1 MTMSFYLAEL
11 IRLTLGL
18 TLLWAAWGKTS
29 GYSVFVSNLSESF
42 YFPHAIATF
51 TAPLLILL
59 EWALALILIVK
70 LEPLTLAMYITLMLF
85 ISFTAMIIFAH
96 FRDQVVKCNCFGEQ
110 HRPVSQFD
118 MIRNLI
124 LILSCVYYLQ
134 LMPTQLTATPII
146 FLSSEQV
153 LLFLSATVTSLIGV
167 YFHDIVHTLLSKEQ
181 G

>member
-1 MTMSFYLAEL
+1 MAMSIYLAEL

-29 GYSVFVSNLSESF
+29 GYSVFVANLSESF

-59 EWALALILIVK
+59 EWALALVLIVK
-70 LEPLTLAMYITLMLF
+70 LEPLTLAMYITLTLF

-134 LMPTQLTATPII
+134 LMPAQLTATPLMITP
-146 FLSSEQV
+146 SEHG
-153 LLFLSATVTSLIGV
+153 LLLLSATVTSLIGV

>member
-1 MTMSFYLAEL
+1 MAMSFYLAEL

-29 GYSVFVSNLSESF
+29 GYSVFVANLSDSF
-42 YFPHAIATF
+42 YFPQAIARF

-59 EWALALILIVK
+59 EWALALVLIAN
-70 LEPLTLAMYITLMLF
+70 LAPLILAMYITLMLF

-118 MIRNLI
+118 MIRNVI

-134 LMPTQLTATPII
+134 LIPTQLIPPLVITP
-146 FLSSEQV
+146 SEHG
-153 LLFLSATVTSLIGV
+153 LLLLSATVTSLIGV